1 MTKRKSKQTTQATQQ
16 PIIVRTL
23 ERALSHKRPHNTHEV
38 SDFTSWLFVN
48 LPAELKSFTSVDGAG
63 NLHVDN
69 RVKGSKT
76 LFIAHVDTVHRDT
89 GPNKIKK
96 TQTHWHADGAPLG
109 ADDGA
114 GVAMLMHLI
123 HSGVAGYY
131 IFSQG
136 EECGGIGAKFIEA
149 NNKDLLKQF
158 NRAIAFDRRGI
169 DSVISHQGMGR
180 CASDSFCQ
188 TLASAL
194 NEHNDNLMYSPD
206 DTGVYTDTA
215 EFTDIIPECT
225 NISVGYYNEHGDRE
239 NLDIVHFAA
248 LAIAASKV
256 DWDAL
261 PTDRDPTVD
270 DYKTYK
276 YDSKYDT
283 AWWSGYGVY
292 KDDKDGKPTDG
303 KEALYNWPD
312 DDEYFATEMLYD
324 AIYDAQAGYY
334 DDLINMIA
342 ECVYPEDPDMAVKFL
357 NKRKLTDD
365 LLEEAKQMARAYD
378 ASTVLCT
385 LFDAIHCEA

>member
-1 MTKRKSKQTTQATQQ
+1 MAKRKSKQTTKPTM

-23 ERALSHKRPHNTHEV
+23 ERALSRKRPHNSFEV
-38 SDFTSWLFVN
+38 STFTSWLFDN
-48 LPAELKSFTSVDGAG
+48 LPTDLRSFCFTDKAG

-69 RVKGSKT
+69 RFGKSKT

-89 GPNKIKK
+89 GVNKIRK
-96 TQTHWHADGAPLG
+96 TQTHWYADGAPLG

-114 GVAMLMHLI
+114 GCAMLMHLI
-123 HSGVAGYY
+123 HAGVHGYY

-136 EECGGIGAKFIEA
+136 EECGGIGAKHLA
-149 NNKDLLKQF
+149 DKHADLLKQF
-158 NRAIAFDRRGI
+158 DRAIAFDRRGI

-180 CASDSFCQ
+180 CASDKFCDA
-188 TLASAL
+188 LASAL

-225 NISVGYYNEHGDRE
+225 NISVGYYNEHGERE

-248 LAIAASKV
+248 LAVAASKV
-256 DWDAL
+256 DWEAL
-261 PTDRDPTVD
+261 PVDRDPTVP

-276 YDSKYDT
+276 YANYDT

-292 KDDKDGKPTDG
+292 KDDKLGLSDDGKTYTSKWD
-303 KEALYNWPD
+303 D
-312 DDEYFATEMLYD
+312 DDEYFATEMLFD
-324 AIYDAQAGYY
+324 ALYDAQAGYY

-342 ECVYPEDPDMAVKFL
+342 ESVYPEDPVFAVKFL
-357 NKRKLTDD
+357 DKRRLTDD
-365 LLEEAKQMARAYD
+365 ILEEAKQMARAYD
-378 ASTVLCT
+378 SDAVLCT

>member
-1 MTKRKSKQTTQATQQ
+1 MSKKSKQ

-23 ERALSHKRPHNTHEV
+23 ERALSRKRPHLTFEV
-38 SDFTSWLFVN
+38 STFTSWLFDN
-48 LPAELKSFTSVDGAG
+48 LPTDLRSFCFTDKAG

-69 RVKGSKT
+69 RFGKSKT
-76 LFIAHVDTVHRDT
+76 LFIAHVDTVHRVT
-89 GPNKIKK
+89 GVNKIRK
-96 TQTHWHADGAPLG
+96 TQTHWYADGAPLG

-114 GVAMLMHLI
+114 GCAMLMHLI
-123 HSGVAGYY
+123 HAGVRGYY

-136 EECGGIGAKFIEA
+136 EECGGIGAKHIA
-149 NNKDLLKQF
+149 KDHIPLLKQF
-158 NRAIAFDRRGI
+158 DRAIAFDRRGI

-180 CASDSFCQ
+180 CASDKFCQ
-188 TLASAL
+188 ALSDAL

-215 EFTDIIPECT
+215 EFVDDIPECT
-225 NISVGYYNEHGDRE
+225 NISVGYYHEHGDRE

-248 LAIAASKV
+248 LAVAVTKV
-256 DWDAL
+256 DWENL
-261 PTDRDPTVD
+261 PVDRDPTVP

-276 YDSKYDT
+276 YGNYDT

-292 KDDKDGKPTDG
+292 KDDKDVMGTSGKSFAD
-303 KEALYNWPD
+303 KWD
-312 DDEYFATEMLYD
+312 DEDEYFATEMLFD
-324 AIYDAQAGYY
+324 ALYDAQAGYY

-342 ECVYPEDPDMAVKFL
+342 ESVYPEDPVFAVKFL
-357 NKRKLTDD
+357 DKRRLTDD

-378 ASTVLCT
+378 SDAVLCT

>member
-1 MTKRKSKQTTQATQQ
+1 MAKKTKQ

-23 ERALSHKRPHNTHEV
+23 ERALSHKRPHNTFEV
-38 SDFTSWLFVN
+38 SNFTAWLFEQ

-63 NLHVDN
+63 NLHVDA
-69 RVKGSKT
+69 RGTGSRT

-89 GPNKIKK
+89 GVNKIKK
-96 TQTHWHADGAPLG
+96 TQTHWYADGAPLG

-114 GVAMLMHLI
+114 GCAMLMHLI
-123 HSGVAGYY
+123 HSGTRGYY

-136 EECGGIGAKFIEA
+136 EECGGIGAKFIA
-149 NNKDLLKQF
+149 NNSSALLKQF
-158 NRAIAFDRRGI
+158 DRAIAFDRRGI

-180 CASDSFCQ
+180 CASDTFCQ
-188 TLASAL
+188 ALASAL

-215 EFTDIIPECT
+215 EFTDDIPECT

-248 LAIAASKV
+248 LAVACAKL
-256 DWDAL
+256 DWEAL
-261 PTDRDPTVD
+261 PVDRDPTVPD
-270 DYKTYK
+270 FKSYK
-276 YDSKYDT
+276 YGNYDT

-292 KDDKDGKPTDG
+292 KDDKATDAKLVEDDYFDGYDSI
-303 KEALYNWPD
+303 D
-312 DDEYFATEMLYD
+312 MEMLFD
-324 AIYDAQAGYY
+324 ALYDAQAGYY
-334 DDLINMIA
+334 DDLLYMIS
-342 ECVYPEDPDMAVKFL
+342 ECVYPDDPFMAIKFL
-357 NKRKLTDD
+357 DKRLLTDD

-378 ASTVLCT
+378 SATVLCT

>member
-1 MTKRKSKQTTQATQQ
+1 MAKRKAKQTTPQ
-16 PIIVRTL
+16 PVIVRTL

-38 SDFTSWLFVN
+38 SDFTQWLFDN
-48 LPAELKSFTSVDGAG
+48 LPAELKSFTFVDGAG

-69 RVKGSKT
+69 RVRNNKT
-76 LFIAHVDTVHRDT
+76 LFIAHVDTVHKDT
-89 GPNKIKK
+89 GANKIKK
-96 TQTHWHADGAPLG
+96 TQTHWYADGAPLG

-114 GVAMLMHLI
+114 GCAMLMHLI
-123 HSGVAGYY
+123 HNGVRGYY
-131 IFSQG
+131 VFSQG
-136 EECGGIGAKFIEA
+136 EECGGIGAKFLA
-149 NNKDLLKQF
+149 KNHADLLKQF
-158 NRAIAFDRRGI
+158 DRAIAFDRRGI

-180 CASDSFCQ
+180 CASDTFCEA
-188 TLASAL
+188 LASAL
-194 NEHNDNLMYSPD
+194 NQHNDNLMYSPD

-215 EFTDIIPECT
+215 EFVDDIPECT

-248 LAIAASKV
+248 LAVAAAKV
-256 DWDAL
+256 DWDSL
-261 PTDRDPTVD
+261 PVDRDPTVP
-270 DYKTYK
+270 DYKDYG
-276 YDSKYDT
+276 YGKYDT

-303 KEALYNWPD
+303 ETSKNHQLDWYD
-312 DDEYFATEMLYD
+312 DEEYFATEMLFD
-324 AIYDAQAGYY
+324 ALYDAQAGYA

-365 LLEEAKQMARAYD
+365 ILEEAKQMARAYD

-385 LFDAIHCEA
+385 LFDAIHCEV

>member
-1 MTKRKSKQTTQATQQ
+1 MTKSKQ

-23 ERALSHKRPHNTHEV
+23 ERALSRKRPHNTHEV
-38 SDFTSWLFVN
+38 SDFTSWLFDN
-48 LPAELKSFTSVDGAG
+48 LPADLKSFTHVDGAG
-63 NLHVDN
+63 NLHIDA
-69 RVKGSKT
+69 RGTGSRT

-89 GPNKIKK
+89 GINKIKK
-96 TQTHWHADGAPLG
+96 TQTHWYADGAPLG

-114 GVAMLMHLI
+114 GCAMLMHLI
-123 HSGVAGYY
+123 HSGVRGYY

-149 NNKDLLKQF
+149 NSKDLLKQF
-158 NRAIAFDRRGI
+158 DRAIAFDRRGI

-180 CASDSFCQ
+180 CASDTFCQ
-188 TLASAL
+188 ALSSAL

-239 NLDIVHFAA
+239 NLDIIHFAA
-248 LAIAASKV
+248 LAVATAKI
-256 DWDAL
+256 DWENL
-261 PTDRDPTVD
+261 PTDRDPTID

-276 YDSKYDT
+276 YSNYDT

-292 KDDKDGKPTDG
+292 KDDKDGKNHQ
-303 KEALYNWPD
+303 LNWYE
-312 DDEYFATEMLYD
+312 DDEYFETEMLFD
-324 AIYDAQAGYY
+324 ALYDAQAGYK
-334 DDLINMIA
+334 DDLIHMIA
-342 ECVYPEDPDMAVKFL
+342 ECVYAEDPDFAVKFL
-357 NKRKLTDD
+357 DKRKLTDD

-378 ASTVLCT
+378 APTVLCT